1 MYIMNVYLMSN
12 GEQSGS
18 NELTVALKPVMRK
31 LALRRNFIEEKAERR
46 GICFVLTQ
54 DQREERCFFYFMLW
68 DREVK

>member
-31 LALRRNFIEEKAERR
+31 LALRRNFMGEKAERR

-54 DQREERCFFYFMLW
+54 DQREARCFFLFY
-68 DREVK
+68 VVG